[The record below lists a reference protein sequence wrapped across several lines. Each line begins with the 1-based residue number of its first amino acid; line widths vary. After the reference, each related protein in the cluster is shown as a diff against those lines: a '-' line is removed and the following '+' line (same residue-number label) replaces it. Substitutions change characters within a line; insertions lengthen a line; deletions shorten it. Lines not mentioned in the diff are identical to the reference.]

1 MTSRSIYDRA
11 RLNLL
16 NLAYRIYGLR
26 WRLSGSVKIGVRIML
41 LRGDT
46 VVLVRHSYL
55 PGWLL
60 PGGGVKKLE
69 TLEQAARREAWEE
82 VGATTTGPV
91 HLLGVFSN
99 FAERK
104 SDHVAL
110 FVCEEFTIDENVRS
124 WEILQWC
131 HHPISRLPK
140 EARGVGEKISLYRS
154 GARGVAGKW

>member
-1 MTSRSIYDRA
+1 VINRVINKTRFV
-11 RLNLL
+11 LL
-16 NLAYRIYGLR
+16 NLAYRIFGLR
-26 WRLSGSVKIGVRIML
+26 WRLMGTINIGVRIML

-69 TLEQAARREAWEE
+69 TLEQAARREALEE

-110 FVCEEFTIDENVRS
+110 FVCEEFTIDESVHS

-131 HHPISRLPK
+131 HHPIGRLPK
-140 EARGVGEKISLYRS
+140 EARRVGDKIELYRS
-154 GARGVAGKW
+154 GARGVVGKW